1 MRLHDDHEQPDG
13 RAEDGRAANDR
24 TEDDAMNGVHT
35 NSAST
40 NGTCNDIAGD
50 GQRDRHGSTTH
61 ACGAMLE
68 RREEIRRRFPMV
80 LFAVEHFG
88 GEPMRDGADV
98 RLAGAGLG
106 GFRINEARGVWRH
119 DRANLGGDVFD
130 LVGYALDGPEYFTDK
145 ARRFRRAFLHAAA
158 IVDALPKTA
167 NAAAPRPKRRERA
180 ATPRTVLIAP
190 GTNAD
195 AEHAPAEYAP
205 SERTPAQPKRVYRT
219 LVAVYNYFD
228 EASHPLFQVRRYA
241 PKHFLMRRRGPDGAW
256 AYGLG
261 AGWYRRHGKVWF
273 RVPANEVFDDTTGM
287 VTSEQATQSGP
298 PSREALTR
306 EAPTREAPTPS
317 AVWLDAVR
325 LVPYRLPEVRTA
337 IEHGMLVFL
346 CEGEKDCDALWM
358 LGAVA
363 TTNPFG
369 ALKWRPEYTPLLAGA
384 DVAILPHNDQPGERH
399 AAQVA
404 AALRSTAR
412 SVRVVRLPELPV
424 GGDVD
429 DWLRRGGTLG
439 ELFDRTATTPLY
451 EADDD
456 GRDDDGGTAR

>member
-1 MRLHDDHEQPDG
+1 MRLHDDHERPDG
-13 RAEDGRAANDR
+13 RAEDGRAEDGCTKDGCIDDGRAANGHTGGDAIDR
-24 TEDDAMNGVHT
+24 QDD
-35 NSAST
+35 
-40 NGTCNDIAGD
+40 
-50 GQRDRHGSTTH
+50 TTD
-61 ACGAMLE
+61 ARGADARAAMLA

-88 GEPMRDGADV
+88 GEPIGDGADV

-145 ARRFRRAFLHAAA
+145 TRHFRRAFLHAAA
-158 IVDALPKTA
+158 IVDALPKTTDA
-167 NAAAPRPKRRERA
+167 TAPRLERRERA
-180 ATPRTVLIAP
+180 AYPRPVLGASGID
-190 GTNAD
+190 TD
-195 AEHAPAEYAP
+195 AAHAP
-205 SERTPAQPKRVYRT
+205 SEHAPAQPKRVYRT

-228 EASHPLFQVRRYA
+228 EASHPLFQVRRYT
-241 PKHFLMRRRGPDGAW
+241 PKHFMMRRRGPDGAW

-273 RVPANEVFDDTTGM
+273 RVPANEVLDDTTGM
-287 VTSEQATQSGP
+287 VTSPQLSDSGP
-298 PSREALTR
+298 PSRDVSTSDAL
-306 EAPTREAPTPS
+306 AHEAPTPS

-337 IEHGMLVFL
+337 IEYGMLVFL

-384 DVAILPHNDQPGERH
+384 DVAILPHRNELGERH

-404 AALRSTAR
+404 AALHATAR

-439 ELFDRTATTPLY
+439 ELFDRTAATPLY
-451 EADDD
+451 EGHDD
-456 GRDDDGGTAR
+456 GRDDTVRGDGGGAPR